1 MFYVIPTVP
10 ENPPL
15 NPVGMATNSRTIQF
29 SWGIPPGRHNGIIRE
44 YRVNAME
51 LQTGRAF
58 QRTAS
63 TTSILIT
70 SLQPSYTYR
79 LSVSAYT
86 ISEGP
91 YSPALNVTTPE
102 DGQSFNLSYSSMLN
116 SSCRSMYFHQHDFRY
131 VKLLL
136 SIPIFNSFTY
146 LLCHYLQCSCLCSSW
161 SYHIISF
168 CNFSQFIC

>member
-44 YRVNAME
+44 YRVNVTE

-70 SLQPSYTYR
+70 SLQPSYTYQ

-86 ISEGP
+86 VSEGP

-102 DGQSFNLSYSSMLN
+102 DGQSFNLSCLNAFAVLYSSMLN
-116 SSCRSMYFHQHDFRY
+116 SSCRSMYFHRLDFRY
-131 VKLLL
+131 VKLLK
-136 SIPIFNSFTY
+136 FNIVHPY
-146 LLCHYLQCSCLCSSW
+146 
-161 SYHIISF
+161 I
-168 CNFSQFIC
+168 